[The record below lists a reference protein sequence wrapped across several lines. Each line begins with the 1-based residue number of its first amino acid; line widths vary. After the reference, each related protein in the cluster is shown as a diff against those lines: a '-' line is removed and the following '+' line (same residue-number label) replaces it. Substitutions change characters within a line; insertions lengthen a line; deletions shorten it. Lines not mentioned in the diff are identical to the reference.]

1 MSSVPSLE
9 TIRWIKP
16 FVWWLRIQPNDDWIH
31 KCGFQ
36 QVSDVISI
44 SLLGPQNLCF
54 WLLVLFSPQGS
65 TFQWGHR
72 IHIFD
77 NDVTNLT
84 SLQYFFFF
92 EEPLSLL
99 SLPTNYYLSLVS
111 WLLGSVVHSRVN
123 YSNIHLKRQAIWF
136 VTYLAPERM
145 KTMQYRI
152 HVLTGEKLFEFSY
165 KSFFS

>member
-36 QVSDVISI
+36 QVSDMISV
-44 SLLGPQNLCF
+44 SLIGPQNLCF
-54 WLLVLFSPQGS
+54 WLLILFSPPGS
-65 TFQWGHR
+65 TYQGISNGDTEFTFLMTMSLILHLYSNFFIWR
-72 IHIFD
+72 
-77 NDVTNLT
+77 T
-84 SLQYFFFF
+84 SLSPF
-92 EEPLSLL
+92 PA
-99 SLPTNYYLSLVS
+99 NHYLSLVS
-111 WLLGSVVHSRVN
+111 WLLVHSRVN
-123 YSNIHLKRQAIWF
+123 YSNVHLKRQAIWF

-145 KTMQYRI
+145 KTMHCRI